1 MKVALI
7 QMASYDDEEVLMLDF
22 DRDHLMYARRFHF
35 MFRDRRLEAYGIIST
50 PTDDIIRAP

>member
-22 DRDHLMYARRFHF
+22 DRDHLMYARRFHLYVS
-35 MFRDRRLEAYGIIST
+35 RPPAGGLWHYQHADR
-50 PTDDIIRAP
+50 